1 MTTDGSKLLHHRTV
15 FDDWRSLTIGIYM
28 ALVGYAVMVGIPVI
42 STSWVN
48 NLGFT
53 EVEVGRVAG
62 ADLGGLAIGAVISAL
77 FVTKVDRRYMAVG
90 AAAFSIAA
98 NLLCIYYQS
107 YEVTVWLRL
116 AAGIGAGVYTG
127 VAVATIGG
135 HSRPAFAFGLELFA
149 FAGSQGA
156 ELKLLPYL
164 SIEGVYIALIA
175 TYVIGVAFISW
186 LPRHPVDEALD
197 IEVGVEE
204 GDGQHHVEHQH
215 VPAYVPWMVLV
226 AVVFTYLNIGAY
238 WTYIELATV
247 DSDASPDWVAS
258 MLWVSSVF
266 SVIGCLFAV
275 LLSNRYGL
283 ARPLLV
289 TLIFQA
295 SIVAMLIFGINNVNV
310 AISMFAFNFCWIFV
324 DIYQAATIANVDRSG
339 RFLAMLPAA
348 QGLGNFLGPNV
359 AASVLAY
366 SFGYDGIF
374 ILCASASI
382 MAMLVYLYMYL
393 MLRRTIP
400 ALADAP

>member
-1 MTTDGSKLLHHRTV
+1 MSKDGGALLHHRTI

-53 EVEVGRVAG
+53 EIQVGRVAG
-62 ADLGGLAIGAVISAL
+62 ADLGGLAIGAVISAI
-77 FVTKVDRRYMAVG
+77 FVAKIDRRYMTMG
-90 AAAFSIAA
+90 AALVAIVA
-98 NLLCIYYQS
+98 NVLCIFYQS
-107 YEVTVWLRL
+107 YEVTLWLRL
-116 AAGIGAGVYTG
+116 AAGIGAGAYTG

-175 TYVIGVAFISW
+175 TYVVGLLFISW
-186 LPRHPVDEALD
+186 LPRRPVDKGLD
-197 IEVGVEE
+197 VEVDVEDP
-204 GDGQHHVEHQH
+204 GGQHHAEHQH
-215 VPAYVPWMVLV
+215 VPAYVPWMVLT
-226 AVVFTYLNIGAY
+226 AVVFTYINIGAY

-247 DSDASPDWVAS
+247 GSDASPDWVAS

-295 SIVAMLIFGINNVNV
+295 SIVAMLVFGINNAAV
-310 AISMFAFNFCWIFV
+310 AISMFSFNFCWIFV
-324 DIYQAATIANVDRSG
+324 DIYQSATVANVDRSG
-339 RFLAMLPAA
+339 RFLALLPAA

-366 SFGYDGIF
+366 GFGYNGIF

-400 ALADAP
+400 ALADSP